1 MRAAVEYCADCT
13 SCQDLMEE
21 ECRFFAEL
29 FPLEW
34 IRGQEP
40 LSDAT
45 VRKLADCCT
54 YCGLCPCP
62 EIPARLMEGK
72 SACVEEEGLP
82 LSVRLLADVPRL
94 ARLCG
99 TFPRVCEA
107 LQSSKQVQ
115 PLLRRIGRTHPDRA
129 FPRFARES
137 FFKWAARTGRTERQK
152 EGRRQA
158 AYFAGCTVGYLF
170 PEVGRAVVSVFERN
184 GVPVYVPPQQCC
196 GMPFLVEGD
205 QPHALAKAE
214 SNVQRLLEVRRAGD
228 DIVSSCPTCG
238 FFLKVLLKE
247 NAYYSD
253 EYQRSVHA
261 GEDELR
267 IPNPYGG
274 CGSFSVMSRSTYR
287 EVLKD
292 DGCFSS
298 IPPLE
303 RIEVAENV
311 LDAGDY
317 LALLLAQ
324 GQLDTRFAPIAE
336 RIAYFPPCHQ
346 RTQTRMRPYADL
358 LALIPGMT
366 VQIVGEDACCG
377 MGGSVGFKAD
387 VHEASL
393 EVGRPLFESI
403 EKLAPDAIV
412 TDCLS
417 CRLQFNHALEYPVF
431 HPMEILARAYGEGES
446 SPTPA
451 RQS

>member
-21 ECRFFAEL
+21 ECRLFAEL

-72 SACVEEEGLP
+72 SAYVEEEGLP